1 MAFKM
6 NKPSIV
12 EGTRGHRQALKLN
25 REMDKSSLPDGRP
38 KSSAFQMAK
47 KSPIEKE
54 LVGKQNNLPEGL
66 KAKIEA
72 SPAKM
77 MKKSPTKAVG
87 DKDKKDSK
95 GNISVSAKAD
105 KKDMELINK
114 SLSTTKPGG
123 KGTLEEDKK
132 ETVKAKRRQEIRDS
146 YKKNRKELKKEAG
159 GSKLKNFFTSKEKL
173 RSKANAKRLRDIKT
187 TSEQS
192 MTTKTKDAL
201 GGDDYTGVKE
211 KSPAKLM
218 RKKLKTSGATLINTK
233 GKKRDDTVKKAI
245 EAAKNAKGS
254 PDPYKNKGVY
264 VEPKKKPVPPK
275 KKKLTLQEANRRMS

>member
-6 NKPSIV
+6 NKPSIT

-25 REMDKSSLPDGRP
+25 REMDKSSLPDGRS

-72 SPAKM
+72 SPMKKGETTLIDKLKSAGKAVYKNLGKVNSASNPLSDKIARSYKKNKKEYRDKAAAEKTPAKM
-77 MKKSPTKAVG
+77 MKKSPTKLMGNKPAN
-87 DKDKKDSK
+87 KKGYGPKTLSSSD
-95 GNISVSAKAD
+95 IKARAF
-105 KKDMELINK
+105 
-114 SLSTTKPGG
+114 
-123 KGTLEEDKK
+123 KK
-132 ETVKAKRRQEIRDS
+132 EHDKSARMKALKEDPKAK
-146 YKKNRKELKKEAG
+146 
-159 GSKLKNFFTSKEKL
+159 
-173 RSKANAKRLRDIKT
+173 
-187 TSEQS
+187 
-192 MTTKTKDAL
+192 
-201 GGDDYTGVKE
+201 

-218 RKKLKTSGATLINTK
+218 RKKLKSSGATLVRVK